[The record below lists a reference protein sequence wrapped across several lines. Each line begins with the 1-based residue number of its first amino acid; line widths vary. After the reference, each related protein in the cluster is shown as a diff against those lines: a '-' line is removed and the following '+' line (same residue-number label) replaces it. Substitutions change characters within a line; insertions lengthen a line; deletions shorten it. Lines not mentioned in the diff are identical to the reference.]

1 VSAAIFNHFWLLVGY
16 IHAFSLVLCDGK
28 SLVKVGLCGV
38 IFSIQVHFPGVGVGI
53 KFLPSPIQARNTQ
66 TQTSKSRQLFFEHL
80 QDFAHRFYN
89 LSTQESLSV
98 QMAQESARD
107 L

>member
-1 VSAAIFNHFWLLVGY
+1 VSAAVFNHSWLSVEY
-16 IHAFSLVLCDGK
+16 IQYFQAGFVRRKG
-28 SLVKVGLCGV
+28 LVKVGLCGV

-66 TQTSKSRQLFFEHL
+66 TKTSKSRQLFSEHL

-89 LSTQESLSV
+89 LSTQEKFLHS
-98 QMAQESARD
+98 D
-107 L
+107 GTGK